1 MKEALLQYIW
11 QYQYFNSRDLRVTTG
26 EKVQV
31 LSPGLLN
38 VHQGPDFLDAKIKI
52 GDTCWFGAVELHVV
66 ASDWDRHAHQTDK
79 NYRNVILHVVWTNDA
94 VERNMPTLVLENRV
108 PKWLLDKYRQWMRD
122 RSFVACQ
129 GQLTDVTEDVWR
141 NWKAKLL
148 EARLRRKASS
158 VGAMLACNHW
168 HWEETCWWLMAR
180 AFGGTVN
187 GTAFEMIARSLS
199 AALLARQRNAEG
211 RVEALLLGQAGLL
224 EGVLKDD
231 HPRWLQQEFRHL
243 RLKHRLETIPVPVH
257 FLRMRPA
264 GFPTIRLA
272 QLARLVGA
280 CSSWFSRL
288 IEAREPGELRG
299 LMEVTAGPYWEEHYI
314 PDRPAA
320 RRVKRLGK
328 SLQDSLFINAFI
340 PLLYAY
346 GNTRNEPAHHDKANR
361 WLRVLGPE
369 KNAVTAGWARVGV
382 NNRHAGDSQAL
393 LELRREYCV
402 PRHCLQCA
410 VGKALLGSGR

>member
-1 MKEALLQYIW
+1 MKESLLQYIW

-31 LSPGLLN
+31 LSPGQLN

-52 GDTCWFGAVELHVV
+52 GDTCWVGAVELHVV
-66 ASDWDRHAHQTDK
+66 ASDWDRHAHQKDK
-79 NYRNVILHVVWTNDA
+79 NYRNVVLHVVWTNDA
-94 VERNMPTLVLENRV
+94 VERDLPTLVLENRV
-108 PKWLLDKYRQWMRD
+108 PKWLLDRYRQWMRD
-122 RSFVACQ
+122 RGFVACQ
-129 GQLTDVTEDVWR
+129 GQLAEVKEGVWR
-141 NWKAKLL
+141 DWKAQLL
-148 EARLRRKASS
+148 EDRLRRKAGSIGELLIS
-158 VGAMLACNHW
+158 NHW

-187 GTAFEMIARSLS
+187 GAAFEMIARSLS
-199 AALLARQRNAEG
+199 STLLARQRSAEG

-224 EGVLKDD
+224 EGVLRDD

-243 RLKHRLETIPVPVH
+243 RLKHRLEAIPLPVH
-257 FLRMRPA
+257 FLRMRPP

-272 QLARLVGA
+272 QLARLMGA

-288 IEAREPGELRG
+288 TEAREPGDLRA

-314 PDRPAA
+314 PDKPAA

-328 SLQDSLFINAFI
+328 PLQDSLFINAFI

-346 GNTRNEPAHHDKANR
+346 GNAKAEPSHQDKALR
-361 WLRVLGPE
+361 WLRGLAPE

-382 NNRHAGDSQAL
+382 SNRHAGESQAL
-393 LELRREYCV
+393 LELRRQYCA

-410 VGKALLGSGR
+410 VGKALLGSGG